1 MTGVDVQPALEP
13 TLEVEAVT
21 KHFLG
26 VLALDRVSLGLRA
39 GRVHALVGE
48 NGAGKSTLIKLMTG
62 VHRPDEGAVHYRG
75 EVVEFAAPRD
85 AQAAGISTIYQEL
98 NLVGTMSVAR
108 NLFLGREPLNRARL
122 IDSTAMHRDARTLLT
137 RYGVD
142 VDVRRPLRE
151 FGTGVQQ
158 MVAVARAVSTEAQV
172 VIMDEPTSSLEPRE
186 VDRLAEVIALLR
198 SDGVAVLYVTHKL
211 DEVFRLCQDVT
222 VLRDGR
228 KVFGG
233 EVAGTDRLG
242 IVAMMLGR
250 NVEDVR
256 AHGMTSF
263 GDDAP
268 AAAGSGVPV
277 LRADDVSRRGAL
289 EHVTVAVHRGEVVGL
304 AGLLG
309 SGRTETARAMFGAD
323 PVDSGAVVV
332 NGEVQG
338 RRWSPGRAIAT
349 GVGFVTEDRKAEGIV
364 PDLSVRDN
372 IVLAALPRLARAGFV
387 SRSRCDAVVD
397 TFVRRLRIKISNPEQ
412 RVRELSGGNQQKV
425 LLARMLCLSPR
436 VLLLDEP
443 TRGIDVGA
451 KAEIQALI
459 DELAGNG
466 LAVVL
471 ISSEL
476 EELVEGATR
485 VFVLRDGAVVGSLT
499 GDAISE
505 HRIMTTIAAAA
516 REDDGDAAGPPAD
529 PQAEVAGD

>member
-1 MTGVDVQPALEP
+1 MTGVDVRPTLEP

-48 NGAGKSTLIKLMTG
+48 NGAGKSTLIKLITG

-75 EVVEFAAPRD
+75 EIVGFGAPRD

-122 IDSTAMHRDARTLLT
+122 IDSTAMHRDARTLLA

-158 MVAVARAVSTEAQV
+158 MVAVARAVSTDAQV

-186 VDRLAEVIALLR
+186 VDRLAEVIELLR

-242 IVAMMLGR
+242 LVAMMLGR
-250 NVEDVR
+250 KVEDVR
-256 AHGMTSF
+256 AHGLTSF
-263 GDDAP
+263 GDDTTTTP
-268 AAAGSGVPV
+268 AGPGVPV
-277 LRADDVSRRGAL
+277 LRADDLSRRGAL

-323 PVDSGAVVV
+323 PVDGGAVAV

-349 GVGFVTEDRKAEGIV
+349 GVGFVSEDRKAEGIV

-397 TFVRRLRIKISNPEQ
+397 TFVRRLRIKISGPEQ

-425 LLARMLCLSPR
+425 LLSRMLCLSPR

-466 LAVVL
+466 LGVVL

-516 REDDGDAAGPPAD
+516 RQDDAGMPAD
-529 PQAEVAGD
+529 PPAEVAGD

>member
-1 MTGVDVQPALEP
+1 MTGSDSRP
-13 TLEVEAVT
+13 TLEVAAVT
-21 KHFLG
+21 KHFVG
-26 VLALDRVSLGLRA
+26 VRALAGVSLALRA

-48 NGAGKSTLIKLMTG
+48 NGAGKSTLIKIMTG
-62 VHRPDEGAVHYRG
+62 VYRPDDGEVRYRG
-75 EVVEFAAPRD
+75 AVVEFGAPRD

-98 NLVGTMSVAR
+98 HLVGTMSVAR
-108 NLFLGREPLNRARL
+108 NLFLGREPLTRARL
-122 IDSTAMHRDARTLLT
+122 IDSTAMNRQARVVLS

-142 VDVRRPLRE
+142 VDVRRPLAE
-151 FGTGVQQ
+151 FSTGVQQ
-158 MVAVARAVSTEAQV
+158 MVAVARAVSTEARV

-186 VDRLAEVIALLR
+186 VDRLAQVIELLR
-198 SDGVAVLYVTHKL
+198 ADGVAVLYVTHKL

-222 VLRDGR
+222 VLRDGQ
-228 KVFGG
+228 KVFSG
-233 EVAGTDRLG
+233 EVADTDRLAL
-242 IVAMMLGR
+242 VATMLGR
-250 NVEDVR
+250 RVEDVR
-256 AHGMTSF
+256 VHGMTSF
-263 GDDAP
+263 GDGESAAP
-268 AAAGSGVPV
+268 ADSGVPV
-277 LRADDVSRRGAL
+277 LRADDLSRRGAL

-323 PVDSGAVVV
+323 PVDSGTVVV
-332 NGEVQG
+332 NGEPQG
-338 RRWSPGRAIAT
+338 RRWSPGRAIAR
-349 GVGFVTEDRKAEGIV
+349 GVGLVSEDRKAEGIV

-397 TFVRRLRIKISNPEQ
+397 TFVRRLRIKISGPDQ

-451 KAEIQALI
+451 KAEIQGLI

-516 REDDGDAAGPPAD
+516 REDGSSAGPPAD
-529 PQAEVAGD
+529 PRAEVAGD

>member
-1 MTGVDVQPALEP
+1 MTGFEGRP
-13 TLEVEAVT
+13 TLEVEAVS

-48 NGAGKSTLIKLMTG
+48 NGAGKSTLIKIMTG
-62 VHRPDEGAVHYRG
+62 VYRPDEGQVRYRG
-75 EVVEFAAPRD
+75 QIVEFGAPRD

-98 NLVGTMSVAR
+98 NLVPAMSVAR
-108 NLFLGREPLNRARL
+108 NLFLGREPLNRVHL
-122 IDSTAMHRDARTLLT
+122 IDFAAMHRQARNLLS
-137 RYGVD
+137 RYGLD
-142 VDVRRPLRE
+142 IDVRRPLGE
-151 FGTGVQQ
+151 LGTGGQQ
-158 MVAVARAVSTEAQV
+158 MVAVVRAVSMAAQV

-186 VDRLAEVIALLR
+186 VDRLAQVIKLLR
-198 SDGVAVLYVTHKL
+198 EDDVAVLYVTHKL
-211 DEVFRLCQDVT
+211 DEVFRFCQDVT

-228 KVFGG
+228 KVFTG
-233 EVAGTDRLG
+233 EVADTNRLSL
-242 IVAMMLGR
+242 VATMLGR
-250 NVEDVR
+250 KVEEVR
-256 AHGMTSF
+256 AHGLTSF
-263 GDDAP
+263 GDELP
-268 AAAGSGVPV
+268 ALLDSGAPV
-277 LRADDVSRRGAL
+277 LRADDLSRRGAL
-289 EHVTVAVHRGEVVGL
+289 AHVTVDVHRGEVVGL

-309 SGRTETARAMFGAD
+309 SGRSETARAMFGAD
-323 PVDSGAVVV
+323 PLDSGTVVV
-332 NGEVQG
+332 NGEPQ
-338 RRWSPGRAIAT
+338 RRWSPGRAIAS
-349 GVGFVTEDRKAEGIV
+349 GVGLVSEDRKADGIV

-387 SRSRCDAVVD
+387 STSRCDALVD
-397 TFVRRLRIKISNPEQ
+397 TFVRRLRIKVSGPEQ

-425 LLARMLCLSPR
+425 LLARMLCLSPV

-451 KAEIQALI
+451 KAEIQSLI

-476 EELVEGATR
+476 EELVEGASR
-485 VFVLRDGAVVGSLT
+485 VFVLRDGAVVGSLA

-516 REDDGDAAGPPAD
+516 REDGGDGTPVHPPGGT
-529 PQAEVAGD
+529 GD

>member
-1 MTGVDVQPALEP
+1 MPGFDGRP

-26 VLALDRVSLGLRA
+26 VLAIDRVSLGLRA

-48 NGAGKSTLIKLMTG
+48 NGAGKSTLIKIMTG
-62 VHRPDEGAVHYRG
+62 VYRPDEGQVRYRG
-75 EVVEFAAPRD
+75 EVVEFGAPRD

-98 NLVGTMSVAR
+98 NLVATMSVAR

-122 IDSTAMHRDARTLLT
+122 IDFAAMYRQARNLLS
-137 RYGVD
+137 RCGID
-142 VDVRRPLRE
+142 VDIRRPLGE
-151 FGTGVQQ
+151 FSTGVQQ
-158 MVAVARAVSTEAQV
+158 MVAVARAVSTDAQV

-186 VDRLAEVIALLR
+186 VDRLTQVIKLLR
-198 SDGVAVLYVTHKL
+198 ADGVAVLYVTHKL
-211 DEVFRLCQDVT
+211 DEVFRICQDVT

-228 KVFGG
+228 KVFTG
-233 EVAGTDRLG
+233 EVAATDRLG
-242 IVAMMLGR
+242 LVATMLGR
-250 NVEDVR
+250 NVEEVR

-263 GDDAP
+263 GDDTPAP
-268 AAAGSGVPV
+268 ADFGAPV
-277 LRADDVSRRGAL
+277 LRADDLSRRGAL
-289 EHVTVAVHRGEVVGL
+289 THVTLDVHRGEVVGL

-309 SGRTETARAMFGAD
+309 SGRSETARALFGAD
-323 PVDSGAVVV
+323 PLDSGTVVV
-332 NGEVQG
+332 AGKPQG
-338 RRWSPGRAIAT
+338 RRWSPGRAIAR
-349 GVGFVTEDRKAEGIV
+349 GVGLVSEDRKADGIV

-372 IVLAALPRLARAGFV
+372 IVLAALPRLTRAGFV
-387 SRSRCDAVVD
+387 STSRCDALVD
-397 TFVRRLRIKISNPEQ
+397 TFIRRLRIKVSGPEQ

-425 LLARMLCLSPR
+425 LLARMLCLSPA

-451 KAEIQALI
+451 KAEIQSLI

-466 LAVVL
+466 LAVLL

-476 EELVEGATR
+476 EELVEGASR

-516 REDDGDAAGPPAD
+516 REDGDGTGSAAD
-529 PQAEVAGD
+529 PRVEAPDD

>member
-1 MTGVDVQPALEP
+1 MTGSDGRPAPEP
-13 TLEVEAVT
+13 TLEVASVS

-26 VLALDRVSLGLRA
+26 VLALDRVSLGLRP

-48 NGAGKSTLIKLMTG
+48 NGAGKSTLIKIMTG
-62 VHRPDEGAVHYRG
+62 VYRPDDGEVRYRG
-75 EVVEFAAPRD
+75 EVVEFGAPRD

-98 NLVGTMSVAR
+98 NLVGAMSVAR

-122 IDSTAMHRDARTLLT
+122 IDFAAVHREARILLS

-142 VDVRRPLRE
+142 VDVRRPLGE

-158 MVAVARAVSTEAQV
+158 MVAVARAVSTDAQV
-172 VIMDEPTSSLEPRE
+172 VVMDEPTSSLEPRE
-186 VDRLAEVIALLR
+186 VDRLAQVIELLR

-211 DEVFRLCQDVT
+211 DEVFRLCQEVT

-228 KVFGG
+228 KVFSG
-233 EVAGTDRLG
+233 EVADTDRLG
-242 IVAMMLGR
+242 LVATMLGR
-250 NVEDVR
+250 RIEEVR

-268 AAAGSGVPV
+268 AAADSGVPV
-277 LRADDVSRRGAL
+277 LRADDLSRRGAL
-289 EHVTVAVHRGEVVGL
+289 AHVSVDVHRGEVVGL

-309 SGRTETARAMFGAD
+309 SGRSETARAMFGAD
-323 PVDSGAVVV
+323 SVDSGSVMVDGA
-332 NGEVQG
+332 VQG

-349 GVGFVTEDRKAEGIV
+349 GVGLLSEDRKAEGIV

-372 IVLAALPRLARAGFV
+372 IVLAALPRLARGGFV
-387 SRSRCDAVVD
+387 TRSRCDALVD
-397 TFVRRLRIKISNPEQ
+397 TFVRRLRIKVSSPDQ
-412 RVRELSGGNQQKV
+412 PVRELSGGNQQKV
-425 LLARMLCLSPR
+425 LLARMLCLSPK

-451 KAEIQALI
+451 KAEIQSLI

-476 EELVEGATR
+476 EELVEGASR
-485 VFVLRDGAVVGSLT
+485 VFVLRDGAVVGALA

-516 REDDGDAAGPPAD
+516 REDAGPVAAGPR
-529 PQAEVAGD
+529 AEVAGD